1 MLDQGG
7 EVDVGPVE
15 RDRAGR
21 ILCLEQ
27 QVLDEVQEPHRVAVD
42 DVEPVDVRSPE
53 VGLDCLVEQQLEI
66 AADRGERRAQLVRDE
81 CDELVLH
88 PVELAKAVVLAPS
101 LAKQLVAVLLGRLGG
116 RDVDREALGVPRL
129 SRRVADDRIAVA
141 QPDDPAVARHEAV
154 LQLERLAALAS
165 SALSFAHA
173 LSICRMKMVGEE
185 VRECP
190 PLVDRVPED
199 LVDLRA
205 DVGSRPVRAR
215 GRVDVRDQRQLFD
228 ERAVAALDGVGAAL
242 LAEPVGEVRRER
254 RSDRRR
260 HRDRE
265 VAGQRAEREPRHRDE
280 RVDDDCAPGANGAG
294 VGADWPHPSRHRPL
308 RGAVGAPFG

>member
-1 MLDQGG
+1 M
-7 EVDVGPVE
+7 
-15 RDRAGR
+15 
-21 ILCLEQ
+21 
-27 QVLDEVQEPHRVAVD
+27 
-42 DVEPVDVRSPE
+42 
-53 VGLDCLVEQQLEI
+53 
-66 AADRGERRAQLVRDE
+66 
-81 CDELVLH
+81 
-88 PVELAKAVVLAPS
+88 
-101 LAKQLVAVLLGRLGG
+101 
-116 RDVDREALGVPRL
+116 
-129 SRRVADDRIAVA
+129 
-141 QPDDPAVARHEAV
+141 
-154 LQLERLAALAS
+154 
-165 SALSFAHA
+165 
-173 LSICRMKMVGEE
+173 
-185 VRECP
+185 
-190 PLVDRVPED
+190 
-199 LVDLRA
+199 DLRA

>member
-1 MLDQGG
+1 DM
-7 EVDVGPVE
+7 PPPCASTIAFAIE
-15 RDRAGR
+15 R
-21 ILCLEQ
+21 
-27 QVLDEVQEPHRVAVD
+27 P
-42 DVEPVDVRSPE
+42 SPAP
-53 VGLDCLVEQQLEI
+53 GT
-66 AADRGERRAQLVRDE
+66 AADWACAVRKKRSKSNP
-81 CDELVLH
+81 CSFSGMPT
-88 PVELAKAVVLAPS
+88 PVSATSIRTPSPWAKARTSTRPPAGVNLSAFETRLSITWPIRVGSAETVPSSSVFPSSTIPRAVATGTPAWTQCSIKVARSTSVVLALC

-129 SRRVADDRIAVA
+129 PRRVADDRIAVA

-173 LSICRMKMVGEE
+173 LSVRRMQMVGEE

-205 DVGSRPVRAR
+205 DVGGRPVRAR

-242 LAEPVGEVRRER
+242 LAEPVG
-254 RSDRRR
+254 
-260 HRDRE
+260 
-265 VAGQRAEREPRHRDE
+265 
-280 RVDDDCAPGANGAG
+280 
-294 VGADWPHPSRHRPL
+294 
-308 RGAVGAPFG
+308 